1 MSDMFLKDG
10 RKHIATLAL
19 GAALGAIMALAP
31 LGVAP
36 ATAQTNAEV
45 AELLRVEW
53 QPTTET
59 WRRPSL
65 TGFLYND
72 STYRIGSVRLRV
84 EALDGANQV
93 LSETLAWTYV
103 NVSARSRGA
112 FTVPRPKVGETF
124 RITVESFVLIARES
138 PLQSP

>member
-1 MSDMFLKDG
+1 MSRLLLVLG
-10 RKHIATLAL
+10 ATLGL
-19 GAALGAIMALAP
+19 VIVLP
-31 LGVAP
+31 SLGV
-36 ATAQTNAEV
+36 TTVHAQTTAEV
-45 AELLRVEW
+45 SQLLRLEW

-103 NVSARSRGA
+103 NVSARSRGP
-112 FTVPRPKVGETF
+112 FTVARPKVGETF
-124 RITVESFVLIARES
+124 RITVESFVLIARE
-138 PLQSP
+138 PPTQSP